1 MDFPY
6 QTHTHA
12 DGLYIC
18 TQDFDG
24 AAVRESCYSIPK
36 ADLLLAVPSVAN
48 LTRFESGAGGNLTAV
63 SGSWQP
69 ARNLGGISLGR
80 AALLGAAGGNLQR
93 NDIFGATGPGAFL
106 SGTIAIAGDPGHAGP
121 PPARQPPDPA
131 GENNTIENVA
141 PRFVANPVIV
151 PGHPATTQSGY
162 SMWAAHA
169 VQGSAANSAIQW
181 YEIDE
186 GTDTVLQSGLI
197 DDPDRDF
204 HEPSIGANEDGQV
217 VIGYTCS
224 GSTLPASA
232 CASVGDT
239 DGTGTTNFQSPAILF
254 AGSGHYYRDG
264 CVNPAVNLC
273 SERNRWGDYSATVTD
288 PSDAC
293 TFWTFQE
300 YTAQGATVDVG
311 PVPDDVDGGQ
321 WGIRVVE
328 LIYTQCL
335 GGDLAVT
342 KVCKPDTALRPGETA
357 FCDIT
362 VTNFGPGKALGV
374 SLLDRILSDGTFTL
388 SGVTTTQ
395 GTCTTTPN
403 PQVNVGEVECDLGQL
418 AKNDTVSIHVD
429 VNAGTAQTINDV
441 ATVTSESDDPD
452 PDNNIDEGQIIYE
465 APTADLRV
473 LKDCKPDEPMF
484 VGETATCTIFVDNLG
499 TSTAQNVDLID
510 AIVSNA
516 NFELGTLT
524 TSSGACASDDA
535 NPVDDGAANITC
547 SSASLAAGARITI
560 TVPVTGLTPGDINDI
575 ATVSSDTLDPDNSNN
590 QVADSLLVLGLADL
604 AITKADLPDP
614 VVAGTNLTYDL
625 TVTNNGPSTAV
636 NVVISDAL
644 PAEVAIV
651 SVSSTG
657 GGACN
662 AGDPGNALLP
672 TTCTFDSLI
681 NGASE
686 DMTIVVLVAPNVP
699 AGTILHNDAEVS
711 SDTIDTNN
719 ANDLASTD
727 TTVDAEADLEIT
739 KTDSPDPVLA
749 GAPLTYTVKVE
760 NLGPSTA
767 VDVMLMDTLPA
778 AVSFVSV
785 TISGG
790 SGTCVPLAGSP
801 TVVECD
807 LGDFGPGDVTDVVID
822 VSVDP
827 ATPDGTTITNSAT
840 VSSTTTD
847 PVPGNNA
854 VSEDTLV
861 ETAADLWIEKTGN
874 FPTGNPSGT
883 ILYRITVNNLAGCT
897 AEAPTNCGTGGPSDA
912 QDVVVVDAL
921 PNPKKKVIFEF
932 ANEGCT
938 YDADPHEVTCEL
950 GTIPVGQSVFVDIQI
965 RVKGSIGEILNT
977 ATVSTSTTDPTSGN
991 NTHELLMSVGGGDG
1005 DPGGPGGG
1013 RGKGPKK

>member
-1 MDFPY
+1 MSFVADTVGAIGFHDYP
-6 QTHTHA
+6 QMGLDA

-224 GSTLPASA
+224 GPTLPASA

-388 SGVTTTQ
+388 SRPETLCRITSFRSMSRMDASLMKASALRLRFSQSTAAAVEPGDGAFDHPTPGLDDEALHPIGSLDDLGLEIGQDAGQ
-395 GTCTTTPN
+395 GT
-403 PQVNVGEVECDLGQL
+403 VKDRALIGAVGEQFPEKG
-418 AKNDTVSIHVD
+418 K
-429 VNAGTAQTINDV
+429 QT
-441 ATVTSESDDPD
+441 EQ
-452 PDNNIDEGQIIYE
+452 GRQQ
-465 APTADLRV
+465 R
-473 LKDCKPDEPMF
+473 
-484 VGETATCTIFVDNLG
+484 ETA
-499 TSTAQNVDLID
+499 
-510 AIVSNA
+510 
-516 NFELGTLT
+516 
-524 TSSGACASDDA
+524 
-535 NPVDDGAANITC
+535 
-547 SSASLAAGARITI
+547 
-560 TVPVTGLTPGDINDI
+560 
-575 ATVSSDTLDPDNSNN
+575 
-590 QVADSLLVLGLADL
+590 
-604 AITKADLPDP
+604 
-614 VVAGTNLTYDL
+614 
-625 TVTNNGPSTAV
+625 
-636 NVVISDAL
+636 
-644 PAEVAIV
+644 VAI
-651 SVSSTG
+651 
-657 GGACN
+657 
-662 AGDPGNALLP
+662 
-672 TTCTFDSLI
+672 
-681 NGASE
+681 
-686 DMTIVVLVAPNVP
+686 
-699 AGTILHNDAEVS
+699 
-711 SDTIDTNN
+711 
-719 ANDLASTD
+719 
-727 TTVDAEADLEIT
+727 
-739 KTDSPDPVLA
+739 
-749 GAPLTYTVKVE
+749 
-760 NLGPSTA
+760 
-767 VDVMLMDTLPA
+767 
-778 AVSFVSV
+778 
-785 TISGG
+785 
-790 SGTCVPLAGSP
+790 
-801 TVVECD
+801 
-807 LGDFGPGDVTDVVID
+807 
-822 VSVDP
+822 
-827 ATPDGTTITNSAT
+827 
-840 VSSTTTD
+840 
-847 PVPGNNA
+847 
-854 VSEDTLV
+854 
-861 ETAADLWIEKTGN
+861 
-874 FPTGNPSGT
+874 
-883 ILYRITVNNLAGCT
+883 
-897 AEAPTNCGTGGPSDA
+897 
-912 QDVVVVDAL
+912 
-921 PNPKKKVIFEF
+921 
-932 ANEGCT
+932 
-938 YDADPHEVTCEL
+938 
-950 GTIPVGQSVFVDIQI
+950 
-965 RVKGSIGEILNT
+965 LN
-977 ATVSTSTTDPTSGN
+977 
-991 NTHELLMSVGGGDG
+991 VGGGDDAVQQQALRIDQNMPLLALDQLAG
-1005 DPGGPGGG
+1005 IEAVAVDASPPFSALFTL
-1013 RGKGPKK
+1013 